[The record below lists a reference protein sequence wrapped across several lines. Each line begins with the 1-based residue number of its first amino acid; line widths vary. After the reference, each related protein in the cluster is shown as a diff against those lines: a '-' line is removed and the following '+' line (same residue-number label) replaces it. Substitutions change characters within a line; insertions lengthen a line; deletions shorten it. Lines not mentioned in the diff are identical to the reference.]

1 MWNQLSQQTVC
12 CHMLKMS
19 LKDQF
24 KEDGEW
30 NWCKFLC
37 SAERNATIVIYSL
50 VQSGKRLV
58 GIQFP
63 FAPQTHIDASKG
75 WAKSDLL
82 LQKGE
87 QNVPNIQ
94 SSQAFAPPLG
104 GGKSLHPFAVRVKKS
119 WTLIY
124 CYCSFTFFVTGCFR
138 EYISTL
144 VFSFVRNT
152 KNRWWSFRSS

>member
-1 MWNQLSQQTVC
+1 MKILEQCKKGKMQL
-12 CHMLKMS
+12 
-19 LKDQF
+19 
-24 KEDGEW
+24 
-30 NWCKFLC
+30 
-37 SAERNATIVIYSL
+37 VIYSL

-63 FAPQTHIDASKG
+63 LAPQTHIDESKG

-104 GGKSLHPFAVRVKKS
+104 GGKSLHPFAVRVKKKARNINVLLLLLYILS
-119 WTLIY
+119 DGLFSRVLFDI
-124 CYCSFTFFVTGCFR
+124 GC
-138 EYISTL
+138 
-144 VFSFVRNT
+144 
-152 KNRWWSFRSS
+152 

>member
-1 MWNQLSQQTVC
+1 MQL
-12 CHMLKMS
+12 
-19 LKDQF
+19 
-24 KEDGEW
+24 
-30 NWCKFLC
+30 
-37 SAERNATIVIYSL
+37 VIYSL

-63 FAPQTHIDASKG
+63 FAPQTHIDESKG

-104 GGKSLHPFAVRVKKS
+104 GGKSLHPFAVRVKKIINTCIS
-119 WTLIY
+119 LSLLFFYIL
-124 CYCSFTFFVTGCFR
+124 SGRLPSRVLLRIDFVT
-138 EYISTL
+138 
-144 VFSFVRNT
+144 VVNNT
-152 KNRWWSFRSS
+152 KNR